1 MCTVVTLTISK
12 GLNGKE
18 KKSLQ
23 AKKDLL
29 IIDH

>member
-1 MCTVVTLTISK
+1 MCTFETLTISK

-18 KKSLQ
+18 KKPLQ